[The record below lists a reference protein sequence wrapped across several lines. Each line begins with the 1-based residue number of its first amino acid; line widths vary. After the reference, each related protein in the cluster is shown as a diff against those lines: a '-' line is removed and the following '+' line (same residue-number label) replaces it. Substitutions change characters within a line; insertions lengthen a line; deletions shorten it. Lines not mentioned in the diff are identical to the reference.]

1 MLGAQTV
8 TCHFIVAIM
17 LHVGALGFITAAER
31 AGPFPESSSN
41 ACTQSYICICGCTCS
56 FWLGRSHSPPPPP
69 QLSPAMVPTGS
80 GSSQH
85 TSRRLPAACQP
96 FSSQPGSYSSLA
108 LWPLP
113 WVLAPR
119 LFAAAQF
126 DLSMLCLN

>member
-1 MLGAQTV
+1 MLLFRGKLMLGAQTV

-69 QLSPAMVPTGS
+69 PAEPRHGPHWLW
-80 GSSQH
+80 Q
-85 TSRRLPAACQP
+85 LPAHEPAAA
-96 FSSQPGSYSSLA
+96 SSLSA
-108 LWPLP
+108 LLLP
-113 WVLAPR
+113 AWLVFIAGTVASPMG
-119 LFAAAQF
+119 FSPQTVCCC
-126 DLSMLCLN
+126 SV